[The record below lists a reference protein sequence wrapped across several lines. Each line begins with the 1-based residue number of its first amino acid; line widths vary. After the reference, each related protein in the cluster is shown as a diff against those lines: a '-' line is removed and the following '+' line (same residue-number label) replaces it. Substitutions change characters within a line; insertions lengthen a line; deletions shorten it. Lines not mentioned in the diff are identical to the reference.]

1 MFTLTVWYPEYSLK
15 LPDVQL
21 QAWVTMH
28 EIYTVW
34 HFCSFFA
41 DDVLH
46 RWIPPCNQE
55 DTTVRTAYEDGQWR
69 SGQWN
74 DEWRASEQRIDHSSD
89 ALANNGLLNI
99 CQNNRTSLRF
109 YASDLTADS
118 IIGCWGVRTDLSSRA
133 FVIQWAER
141 DRRQ

>member
-41 DDVLH
+41 ADVLH
-46 RWIPPCNQE
+46 R
-55 DTTVRTAYEDGQWR
+55 
-69 SGQWN
+69 
-74 DEWRASEQRIDHSSD
+74 
-89 ALANNGLLNI
+89 
-99 CQNNRTSLRF
+99 
-109 YASDLTADS
+109 
-118 IIGCWGVRTDLSSRA
+118 
-133 FVIQWAER
+133 
-141 DRRQ
+141 